1 MGSIRNKHRK
11 GGNRRLSIAITTA
24 GFDRFSA
31 CYRMYK
37 YACDV
42 RDGILE
48 DEQFLPVIFE
58 ADEDDD
64 IEATL
69 KLGQKLILA

>member
-1 MGSIRNKHRK
+1 
-11 GGNRRLSIAITTA
+11 
-24 GFDRFSA
+24 
-31 CYRMYK
+31 MYK

-64 IEATL
+64 IENPETWAKANPGLDVSL
-69 KLGQKLILA
+69 KRSYMEREVKKALSQPSIFECV